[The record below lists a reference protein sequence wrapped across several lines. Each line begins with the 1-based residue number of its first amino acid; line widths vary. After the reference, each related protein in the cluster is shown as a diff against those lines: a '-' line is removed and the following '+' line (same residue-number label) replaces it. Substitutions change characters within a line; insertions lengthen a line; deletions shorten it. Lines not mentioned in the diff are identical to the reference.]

1 MKKLLA
7 YECRR
12 ILLPL
17 CIFTAVAAVIYVA
30 AAFSADLIAEW
41 AIDFNEA
48 TGAPVLGDR
57 AGDTVL
63 YVPALILAA
72 LCTAVPVMQFSYRM
86 KKRSVD
92 LWYALPVT
100 RRALTFVRFAG
111 GLALVLVPYA
121 VSYWAGF
128 AVIACRDNLFHLQYY
143 VALFFAS
150 LPVAVLLLGTNA
162 FLFTRANRVGDGIF
176 FLLAW
181 AFLLAMPAQ
190 YFNYFSFRG
199 MPGVLKNLTN
209 YSTYSPLGWLF
220 GGFSSAAR
228 TGEVV
233 IQHPAVVFALWGVLG
248 AGAVFGLFFTAKGH
262 PAENAGQ
269 ISDTWFG
276 YRTLIPAY
284 LFCIMSWAFA
294 SSASVSAAAAMVV
307 TLVLVAAAG
316 LVAYFAYRRSFRLH
330 LCDVLSLVLSLG
342 AGTLVS
348 VITLAC
354 L

>member
-7 YECRR
+7 YECKR

-30 AAFSADLIAEW
+30 AAFSADLIDRW
-41 AIDFNEA
+41 ALDFNEA
-48 TGAPVLGDR
+48 TGVPVPGDR

-63 YVPALILAA
+63 YVPAIILAA

-150 LPVAVLLLGTNA
+150 LPAAALLLGTNA

-181 AFLLAMPAQ
+181 AFLLAMQAQ

-199 MPGVLKNLTN
+199 MPSALENLTN
-209 YSTYSPLGWLF
+209 YSTYSPLVWLF
-220 GGFSSAAR
+220 IGFDCGAR
-228 TGEVV
+228 TGSVSF
-233 IQHPAVVFALWGVLG
+233 QDPAVVFPLWAALG
-248 AGAVFGLFFTAKGH
+248 AAALFGLFYTAKGH

-276 YRTLIPAY
+276 YRTIIPVY
-284 LFCIMSWAFA
+284 LFCTMSWAFA
-294 SSASVSAAAAMVV
+294 SSASVSAAAEVAA
-307 TLVLVAAAG
+307 LVLVAAAG
-316 LVAYFAYRRSFRLH
+316 LVAYFAYRRSFRLR

-348 VITLAC
+348 AITLAY